1 MRILLPIIQFPPD
14 VNPTGLLMAQLCEGL
29 TACGHEVSVITGFPH
44 YENFR
49 VWDEYRG
56 KLVQR
61 ARYRDMDVTR
71 LYVYA
76 PGKKSMVNRLL
87 SYVSYNTLAT
97 MAGALSRR
105 RWDVVLCPN
114 GSFFTGITA
123 WLLEKMK
130 SAPFIYNVQ
139 DLYPEVPVRAGQLR
153 NRHAI
158 AALRSME
165 QFMYRKAA
173 HITVI
178 TPAIR
183 ENLLGKGVPTDKMTV
198 IPNFVDTDFIRP
210 LAKDNDFARAHG
222 LADKFVV
229 TYAGSFGYVYDLET
243 LLDAASLLSAQKD
256 MLFLIVGHGVAKTEL
271 ERKARELKLANVRF
285 MPFQPRENLPWLRAS
300 SDIQV
305 SLYKNGAAH
314 DSFSSKIYEIM
325 ASARPLLVSSEAGS
339 GVEQLVESARCGV
352 CVRPGN
358 AEQLAQAILH
368 LYRDASLREGMGQR
382 GRQYAERNHSKSAV
396 VARYDELFQ
405 RIFTGKLSH

>member
-29 TACGHEVSVITGFPH
+29 AACGHEISVITAFPH

-56 KLVQR
+56 KLAER
-61 ARYRDMDVTR
+61 GRYGGMDILR

-87 SYVSYNTLAT
+87 SYVSYNTFAA
-97 MAGALSRR
+97 MAGAISRH
-105 RWDVVLCPN
+105 RWDIILCPN

-123 WLLEKMK
+123 WLLEKLK

-139 DLYPEVPVRAGQLR
+139 DLYPDVPVRAGQLR
-153 NRHAI
+153 NPYAI

-178 TPAIR
+178 TPAMR
-183 ENLLGKGVPTDKMTV
+183 ESLLGKGVPTDKMTV

-222 LADKFVV
+222 LADKLVV

-243 LLDAASLLSAQKD
+243 LLDAAALLSSHKD
-256 MLFLIVGHGVAKTEL
+256 MLFLIVGHGVAKSQL
-271 ERKARELKLANVRF
+271 EKRARELKLANVRF

-305 SLYKNGAAH
+305 SLYKNGAAN

-325 ASARPLLVSSEAGS
+325 ASARPLLVSAEAGS
-339 GVEQLVESARCGV
+339 GVEQLVESAQCGV

-358 AEQLAQAILH
+358 AEQLAEAIGK
-368 LYRDASLREGMGQR
+368 LYRNASLRDEMGR
-382 GRQYAERNHSKSAV
+382 HGRRYAEEKFSKHAAV
-396 VARYDELFQ
+396 TTNPKFLIAEL
-405 RIFTGKLSH
+405 

>member
-14 VNPTGLLMAQLCEGL
+14 VNPTGVLMAQLCEGL

-44 YENFR
+44 YEDFR

-61 ARYRDMDVTR
+61 ARYHDMDVTR

-123 WLLEKMK
+123 WLLEKLK

-139 DLYPEVPVRAGQLR
+139 DLYPDVPVRAGQLR
-153 NRHAI
+153 NPYAI

-198 IPNFVDTDFIRP
+198 IPNFVDTEFIRP

-229 TYAGSFGYVYDLET
+229 SYAGSFGYVYDLET
-243 LLDAASLLSAQKD
+243 LLDAASLLSSQKD
-256 MLFLIVGHGVAKTEL
+256 MLFLIVGHGVAKSEL
-271 ERKARELKLANVRF
+271 EKKARELKLATVRF
-285 MPFQPRENLPWLRAS
+285 MPFQPRESLPWLRAS

-305 SLYKNGAAH
+305 SLYKNGAAN

-339 GVEQLVESARCGV
+339 GVEQLVESAQCGV

-396 VARYDELFQ
+396 VACYDELFQ
-405 RIFTGKLSH
+405 RISAGKRSH